1 MFCEFGCGQTGSH
14 LLRNGKY
21 ACCPRVQS
29 CPSVR
34 AKLSEKAKQRKGRV
48 QSQEEKDKRAASL
61 RGKKRTLEQRAN
73 FSEIQKIVAP
83 KRTNPPWNKGL
94 KGVQVAWNKG
104 MRKRAPVS
112 ECKDDPFASFQ
123 RYRNRVTTR
132 TQRVYELHKE
142 EINPHNYPRGKC
154 GVDGAWQLDHIV
166 SVKEGFEKQIP
177 VDVISAKENLQ
188 MLPWLEN
195 IRKYG

>member
-1 MFCEFGCGQTGSH
+1 MFCEFGCGQAGLH
-14 LLRNGKY
+14 QLRNGKL
-21 ACCPRVQS
+21 ACLPRVQS

-34 AKLSEKAKQRKGRV
+34 AKLSEKAKARPKRIQT
-48 QSQEEKDKRAASL
+48 QEEKDKRAASL
-61 RGKKRTLEQRAN
+61 RGLKRTLEQCAR
-73 FSEIQKIVAP
+73 FSEAQKEVW
-83 KRTNPPWNKGL
+83 KNNPRVPWNKGL
-94 KGVQVAWNKG
+94 KGTQVAWNKG

-142 EINPHNYPRGKC
+142 EINPHNHPRGRC
-154 GVDGAWQLDHIV
+154 GVDGAWQLDHII